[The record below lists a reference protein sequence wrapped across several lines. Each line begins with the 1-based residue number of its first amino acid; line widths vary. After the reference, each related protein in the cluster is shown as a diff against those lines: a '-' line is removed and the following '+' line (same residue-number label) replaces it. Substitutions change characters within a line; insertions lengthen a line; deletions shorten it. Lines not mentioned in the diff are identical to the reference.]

1 VGEFAAARTRFTA
14 ADFAATHVEALHAL
28 RAFSANTTVVLAALT
43 ALGQMAQRA
52 DVAFI
57 DTPDTAALVPEVL
70 RALRELTGLPAVAV
84 RCRRESM
91 AWLFGQV
98 FDANSRRMDLSASA
112 EFLRLG
118 GVRFCAALVTDELAA
133 IAAATDGRELGTAQL
148 AASQGLMLTTMCT
161 TGWQVVVSEGGVQ
174 AAAAV
179 LCAPRASA
187 TMLANACMVFSAL
200 LKGAFPEAD
209 LVRGAQLSAEVPQ
222 LALLAAV
229 AASRALEAS
238 ATLLRS
244 EGFQYADVSACFMLW
259 VTLAKL
265 APLYPRGGAAALAA
279 RAQAAG
285 VADVVALALR
295 ISTRAG
301 DQDAV
306 MPLTVLHHEL
316 TKLSNEAHASAAS
329 DAADQLAAAA
339 SPVSLLHLHFW
350 HGGNAPSGRR
360 LIYDCTLEALFD
372 AMDLDAL
379 PYDLR
384 VSASAEA
391 PAVPLRDALRQKVPV
406 PGIGML
412 PAARIP
418 DELRRRFVLE
428 GLVCSAGNAA
438 GVLRVLQGQRA
449 RGATTCGGAAAGLSY
464 LATVPDWL
472 PADFDAAHAE
482 ALCALRSFP
491 YHNVRI
497 AALLLLEHMTSMA
510 ALRFA
515 LCTIELAAEVLCA
528 MEDPLV
534 ADLRHRRT
542 ALNWLFQ
549 MEGAQELLPHRS
561 AIRGNFMRGGLVAI
575 AVSLVHTELGARAAA
590 HVDNDA
596 LVFNVIFQAMYFLA
610 LYLAMDWRAGHR
622 DGCAQAVVAVLRAP
636 AVPTLNIGGACNILT
651 TFLDNAC
658 PKGGQRNQLSAEQLA
673 VASVVAESPAIEMA
687 TQVLLCGDGDANYC
701 SWNMCAIFCAAMAD
715 SAYAYPHGGVAGLA
729 TRAQAAGTSVAVDA
743 ALRIVRRERNAE
755 AVRVLTLAEA
765 ALKTLSLDARTLSAE
780 SAAAELLAEEAAS
793 AERAS
798 AKAARKAAAK
808 AKLVAAA
815 AAAADAAAEARR
827 AAEELRAAEA
837 AAAAAEREAAQLAQR
852 QRREREREEQA
863 RAAQPPLPAARPAP
877 HAVRALPQPQRPPPP
892 VQQLAAPGVRAPPPA
907 LPPAPAAPLPETRM
921 SDAQL
926 AEVFPWMRIEEPP
939 PPPPPPQPAAGAS
952 AAAEED
958 DGDDG
963 CCAICMDAERDTA
976 LEPCGHALLCSACA
990 HKVLRTAVPAC
1001 PVCRV
1006 PATGCRAA

>member
-1 VGEFAAARTRFTA
+1 
-14 ADFAATHVEALHAL
+14 
-28 RAFSANTTVVLAALT
+28 
-43 ALGQMAQRA
+43 M
-52 DVAFI
+52 
-57 DTPDTAALVPEVL
+57 PEVL

-84 RCRRESM
+84 RCRRASM

-112 EFLRLG
+112 DFLRLG

-133 IAAATDGRELGTAQL
+133 IAAATDGRELVLAQL

-179 LCAPRASA
+179 LCAQRASA

-200 LKGAFPEAD
+200 LKGAFPDAD
-209 LVRGAQLSAEVPQ
+209 LVRHAQLSAEIPQ

-229 AASRALEAS
+229 ADSHALEAS
-238 ATLLRS
+238 VTLLRS

-316 TKLSNEAHASAAS
+316 TKLSNEARAST
-329 DAADQLAAAA
+329 ADPLAA
-339 SPVSLLHLHFW
+339 SPDSLHLHFW
-350 HGGNAPSGRR
+350 HGGSGAPSRR
-360 LIYDCTLEALFD
+360 VLLFQRTLAALFEAD
-372 AMDLDAL
+372 NSDDL
-379 PYDLR
+379 PYDVW

-391 PAVPLRDALRQKVPV
+391 PAVLLRDALRQKAPV
-406 PGIGML
+406 PGVGML
-412 PAARIP
+412 PAAWIP
-418 DELRRRFVLE
+418 DELRRRVVLE
-428 GLVCSAGNAA
+428 GLVCSACDAA

-449 RGATTCGGAAAGLSY
+449 RGATSFGGAAAGLAY
-464 LATVPDWL
+464 LTSKHGWL
-472 PADFDAAHAE
+472 AADIDAAHAE
-482 ALCALRSFP
+482 MLWALRTFP
-491 YHNVRI
+491 FPILRSAV
-497 AALLLLEHMTSMA
+497 LLLLDHMTGIG
-510 ALRFA
+510 ALGFA
-515 LCTIELAAEVLCA
+515 PSTTGLVSEVLRA
-528 MEDPLV
+528 FADPEV
-534 ADLRHRRT
+534 ANLEQRRT
-542 ALNWLFQ
+542 AFQWLFKTAV
-549 MEGAQELLPHRS
+549 MQECAPQRV
-561 AIRGNFMRGGLVAI
+561 ITREFMRCGGVAS
-575 AVSLVHTELGARAAA
+575 AVSLMHAELAARAAA
-590 HVDNDA
+590 NADDDA
-596 LVFNVIFQAMYFLA
+596 LFHAAFLLSLCAM
-610 LYLAMDWRAGHR
+610 MDWRALQW
-622 DGCAQAVVAVLRAP
+622 DGCMEAIVAALRAP
-636 AVPTLNIGGACNILT
+636 PVLAPVVGVACSIFTVL
-651 TFLDNAC
+651 LHEAG
-658 PKGGQRNQLSAEQLA
+658 PKSGQRGQLSAEW
-673 VASVVAESPAIEMA
+673 VAALVADSPVIELA
-687 TQVLLCGDGDANYC
+687 TQLLCEDVEDNQSGHWKAF
-701 SWNMCAIFCAAMAD
+701 SFFWVALAD
-715 SAYAYPHGGVAGLA
+715 SAYAYPSGGVAGLA
-729 TRAQAAGTSVAVDA
+729 ARAQAAGASGAVGA
-743 ALRIVRRERNAE
+743 ALRIARRARNAD
-755 AVRVLTLAEA
+755 AVRALTLTEA
-765 ALKTLSLDARTLSAE
+765 ALKKLSVDARAASAE

-798 AKAARKAAAK
+798 AKAARKAASK

-827 AAEELRAAEA
+827 AEEELRAAEA
-837 AAAAAEREAAQLAQR
+837 AAAAAEREAAELAQR
-852 QRREREREEQA
+852 RRREREREEQA
-863 RAAQPPLPAARPAP
+863 RAAQPPPPAVRPAP
-877 HAVRALPQPQRPPPP
+877 HAARALPPPQRPPAP
-892 VQQLAAPGVRAPPPA
+892 VQQLAAPVARAPPA
-907 LPPAPAAPLPETRM
+907 LPPAPAAPLQDALPETRM

-926 AEVFPWMRIEEPP
+926 AELFPWMRIEELPP
-939 PPPPPPQPAAGAS
+939 PPPAAQPAAGAS
-952 AAAEED
+952 PAAEED